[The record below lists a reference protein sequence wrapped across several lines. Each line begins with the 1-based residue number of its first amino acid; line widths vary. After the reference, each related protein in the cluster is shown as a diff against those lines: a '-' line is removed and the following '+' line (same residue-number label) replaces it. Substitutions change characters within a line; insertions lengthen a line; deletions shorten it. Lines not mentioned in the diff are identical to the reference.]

1 MANEKNRRHKRNKNK
16 KRMDF
21 ENTKATFVAG
31 SVVILTVINDTVGLL
46 MSIPFWVEFIEV
58 LICWLLFY
66 LALATN
72 KMDNLFNKNKTG
84 VEKFGG
90 FLTVYSIVIFLLER
104 ILLRAVADEVI
115 TISIFSNKLFTFIT
129 FLSLTVVGIGG
140 AIYLLF
146 CKYPKD

>member
-1 MANEKNRRHKRNKNK
+1 
-16 KRMDF
+16 MDF

-46 MSIPFWVEFIEV
+46 ISIPFWVEFIEV

-129 FLSLTVVGIGG
+129 FLSLAIVGIGG

>member
-129 FLSLTVVGIGG
+129 FLSLAIVGIGG